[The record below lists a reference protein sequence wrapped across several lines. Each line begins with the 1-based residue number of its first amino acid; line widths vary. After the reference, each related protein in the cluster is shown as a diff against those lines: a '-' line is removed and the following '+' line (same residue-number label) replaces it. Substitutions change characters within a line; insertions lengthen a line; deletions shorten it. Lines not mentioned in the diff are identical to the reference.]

1 MTNDVKISQKY
12 KVTVLKHC
20 SLDFYERDIG
30 FILTKM
36 PLKLLALYILYEI
49 SFFLRSK
56 KFCKITNKLI
66 TDVHRVQQTICQELI
81 QTDREAQNIYFDSL
95 LSAIIC

>member
-30 FILTKM
+30 FVLTKM

-49 SFFLRSK
+49 SF
-56 KFCKITNKLI
+56 
-66 TDVHRVQQTICQELI
+66 
-81 QTDREAQNIYFDSL
+81 SL
-95 LSAIIC
+95 DLKSSVK